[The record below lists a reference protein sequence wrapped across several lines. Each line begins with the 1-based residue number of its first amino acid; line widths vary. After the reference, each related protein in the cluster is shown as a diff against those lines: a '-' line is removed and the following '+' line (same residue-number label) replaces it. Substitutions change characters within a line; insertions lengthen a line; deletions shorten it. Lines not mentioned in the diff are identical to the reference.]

1 LLRPAAKGRPLI
13 LLPKIQA
20 MLRFRLYIMMFFQYL
35 MYAVWWVPLAAYL
48 TNMDVASTQKAF
60 ILSSMAIGCIASP
73 IIGMLADRYFP
84 GQKVLFVLNVLNSL
98 LLLWAAN
105 TGNPDLLFVILLFT
119 MLFYMPTWGL
129 TSAIAMSHSPSED
142 FPKVRVFGS
151 IGWVASG
158 LFSVIVVKLFHL
170 NFDGTNLPFYFGA
183 GIGLV
188 AALLN
193 LTLPDTPPAG
203 KGKKGSLID
212 AFGLG
217 TVQLMKERNFA
228 MFIIF
233 SFLSM
238 IPFAMYF
245 SYFSEF
251 LLNIKTQYITVTM
264 NWGVLAEMGFMLLIP
279 ITIKKFGLRK
289 VMILGLFALI
299 IRYVSLYLGG
309 VVNQQW
315 LFYLGILVHGLI
327 FGFFYVGGQIYID
340 KKTPHELKSQG
351 QGFIFLVTFGLG
363 LLAGN
368 LIDGKIISLF
378 HDNSTGVRIYDWD
391 SIWGLTSIFS
401 IILLVAFVTMFKDDI
416 PEKTPTTP

>member
-1 LLRPAAKGRPLI
+1 
-13 LLPKIQA
+13 

-73 IIGMLADRYFP
+73 VIGMLADRYFP
-84 GQKVLFVLNVLNSL
+84 GQKILFVLNVLNSL
-98 LLLWAAN
+98 LLFWAAN
-105 TGNPDLLFVILLFT
+105 TSNPDLLFVILLFV

-129 TSAIAMSHSPSED
+129 TSAIAMVHSPSED

-151 IGWVASG
+151 IGWVVSG
-158 LFSVIVVKLFHL
+158 LFSVVVVKLFHL
-170 NFDGTNLPFYFGA
+170 DFDGTSLPFYFGA
-183 GIGLV
+183 GTGLV

-203 KGKKGSLID
+203 KGKKGSIID

-217 TVQLMKERNFA
+217 TVQLMKDRNFA
-228 MFIIF
+228 LFIVF

-264 NWGVLAEMGFMLLIP
+264 NWGVLAEMGFMMLIP
-279 ITIKKFGLRK
+279 VAIKKFGLRR
-289 VMILGLFALI
+289 VMILGLVAMGV
-299 IRYVSLYLGG
+299 RYVALYLGG

-315 LFYLGILVHGLI
+315 LFYIGILVHGLI

-340 KKTPHELKSQG
+340 KKTPNELKAQG

-368 LIDGKIISLF
+368 LIDGEIIRLF

-401 IILLVAFVTMFKDDI
+401 IVLLFAFILFF
-416 PEKTPTTP
+416 

>member
-1 LLRPAAKGRPLI
+1 
-13 LLPKIQA
+13 
-20 MLRFRLYIMMFFQYL
+20 MMFFQYL

-48 TNMDVASTQKAF
+48 TNMDVPSTQKAF

-73 IIGMLADRYFP
+73 IIGMVADRFFA
-84 GQKVLFVLNVLNSL
+84 GQKVLMTLNVLNSL
-98 LLLWAAN
+98 LLFWAAN
-105 TGNPDLLFVILLFT
+105 TNSPELLFVILLFT

-129 TSAIAMSHSPSED
+129 TSAIAMAHSPSED

-158 LFSVIVVKLFHL
+158 IFSVVMVKLFHL
-170 NFDGTNLPFYFGA
+170 EFDGTNLPFYFGA
-183 GIGLV
+183 GTGLV
-188 AALLN
+188 AAVFN

-203 KGKKGSLID
+203 KGKKGSLAD

-217 TVQLMKERNFA
+217 TLKLMKDRNFTL
-228 MFIIF
+228 FIIF

-279 ITIKKFGLRK
+279 IAIKKFGLRK
-289 VMILGLFALI
+289 VMILGLVALV

-309 VVNQQW
+309 LVDQQW
-315 LFYLGILVHGLI
+315 LFYLGILVHGWI
-327 FGFFYVGGQIYID
+327 FGFFYVGGQIYMD

-378 HDNSTGVRIYDWD
+378 HDNSTGERIYDWN
-391 SIWGLTSIFS
+391 SIWGITAIFS
-401 IILLVAFVTMFKDDI
+401 IVLLLAFMAMFKNDI
-416 PEKTPTTP
+416 AQKEL